1 MKFYGRLTPGI
12 VTSLDSPLE
21 LVLHLPRKADGVV
34 VKVWERGEFVDIDG
48 KVVKDGGDGED
59 DLLLELHG
67 TVEKA
72 PEFRQRGRGKF
83 VVSQTV
89 HPPREAKAKLHTV
102 KIKVE
107 GVEEPYVATIPS
119 TEAEMIGQNFEIAI
133 TIEHGGG
140 EVFKSKVPT
149 FIRPTLATPRV
160 VAKHVLNYSS
170 DDGAPVFDQDY
181 EDPVFL
187 AGHYVTLGKADSETD
202 DGHLVVAGF
211 AMIDESGRLLPCD
224 ADGNPVPGE
233 VVSLRTYKELFAYIT
248 PELPDAAK
256 TIGDSSISL
265 RLCYPMEADGT
276 IEYDAPHPSALLDFN
291 VMTGDSDE

>member
-12 VTSLDSPLE
+12 VTSLDTPLE

-48 KVVKDGGDGED
+48 KVVKDGED

-67 TVEKA
+67 NVEKDA
-72 PEFRQRGRGKF
+72 DFRVRGRGKF
-83 VVSQTV
+83 VVTQAV
-89 HPPREAKAKLHTV
+89 HPPRDAKAKLHTV

-107 GVEEPYVATIPS
+107 GVDEPYEATIPS

-170 DDGAPVFDQDY
+170 DDGAPVFDEEY
-181 EDPVFL
+181 EDDVFL
-187 AGHYVTLGKADSETD
+187 GGHYVTLGKANSETD

-224 ADGNPVPGE
+224 GEGNPLPGE
-233 VVSLRTYKELFAYIT
+233 VVSLRTHKELFAYIT
-248 PELPDAAK
+248 PELPDVAK
-256 TIGDSSISL
+256 TVGDSSISL

-276 IEYDAPHPSALLDFN
+276 IEYDAPHPSALLGIS
-291 VMTGDSDE
+291 VMRGGSDE